1 VSQFSWGEAPIIF
14 LAMFWGGG
22 GPYTIPQIMWVYDW
36 INRAVP
42 NRDEMESALNALL
55 AAGLVQ
61 ETGGKFLLPRGECR
75 KFDAFRKKKRK
86 DRFDV
91 ARLYFRALPRPVEIS
106 RVVRLT
112 ANEYKSLYKE
122 YERSFWEEFN
132 K

>member
-1 VSQFSWGEAPIIF
+1 
-14 LAMFWGGG
+14 MFWGGG

-75 KFDAFRKKKRK
+75 KFDIFRKKKRK

-91 ARLYFRALPRPVEIS
+91 AHLYFRALPRPAEIS

-112 ANEYKSLYKE
+112 AYEYKSLHKE
-122 YERSFWEEFN
+122 YDRSFWEAFN